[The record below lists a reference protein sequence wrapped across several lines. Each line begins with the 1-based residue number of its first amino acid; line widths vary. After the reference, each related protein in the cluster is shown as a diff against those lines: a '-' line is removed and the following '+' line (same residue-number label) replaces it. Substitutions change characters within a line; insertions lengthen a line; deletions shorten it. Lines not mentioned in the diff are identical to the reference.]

1 MSPDDAF
8 RTTLADC
15 LAQMT
20 ANAGVL
26 RHGRSIEGLHQ
37 LRVGLRRLEVA
48 LKSFGEAFKQP
59 WLEELRGRA
68 KVLSARLGPARDLDV
83 FLEELLTAPAKAFAG
98 EDERKCLP
106 PLRQQAEEARDAAWK
121 QARPASP
128 APDFAVFLDDVAGLA
143 QSRLPLAHESRLRP
157 MARRILNRQ
166 AKRAKK
172 RGRAARSHE
181 EGDLHRLRIAL
192 KKLRYTAEFFAPLYE
207 KKKVK
212 RYLAKVRRLQESLGR
227 LNDIAHARS
236 VIAELAPLSQKTAAN
251 LRFAAG
257 MVQGW
262 YGARRP
268 RLVKKAMRR
277 WSKLKS
283 LDALLGLDRNEIH
296 IQGVDAGRAV
306 RCQLQHQY
314 FGNIQFRRHRRRHV
328 PTRRQGIGGAQ
339 HPHMGDGDGVAV
351 FAACVAQKIIHP
363 RHHFVDGFAAR
374 RAKLALRP
382 ARIKASL
389 PSCR

>member
-1 MSPDDAF
+1 MDDPRPASIHSLSRRIVPPAQPVKARVARIHPKMSPDDAF

-26 RHGRSIEGLHQ
+26 RHGRSTEGLHQ

-48 LKSFGEAFKQP
+48 LKSFGEAFEQS

-83 FLEELLTAPAKAFAG
+83 FLEELLSAPAKAFSSGDDTEIFA
-98 EDERKCLP
+98 
-106 PLRQQAEEARDAAWK
+106 PLRLHAEEARDAAWK
-121 QARPASP
+121 KVQDCITG
-128 APDFAVFLDDVAGLA
+128 PDFAVFLDDVAGLA
-143 QSRLPLAHESRLRP
+143 QSRLPLAHENRLRP

-212 RYLAKVRRLQESLGR
+212 RYLAKIKRLQESLGR

-236 VIAELAPLSQKTAAN
+236 VIAELAPMSQKTAAN

-257 MVQGW
+257 TVQGW
-262 YGARRP
+262 YSARRP
-268 RLVKKAMRR
+268 RLVKRTMRR
-277 WSKLKS
+277 WGKLKS
-283 LDALLGLDRNEIH
+283 LDPFWA
-296 IQGVDAGRAV
+296 
-306 RCQLQHQY
+306 
-314 FGNIQFRRHRRRHV
+314 
-328 PTRRQGIGGAQ
+328 
-339 HPHMGDGDGVAV
+339 
-351 FAACVAQKIIHP
+351 
-363 RHHFVDGFAAR
+363 
-374 RAKLALRP
+374 
-382 ARIKASL
+382 
-389 PSCR
+389 